1 MSKRASRKSCKS
13 RNKSRK
19 SRKRLKHKTRDEPAA
34 ATAPAAGSRSGG
46 GAPTDGGVEEHV
58 EVRRR
63 PTRAFWVVLCVYVV
77 VWVGC
82 LISLGMDASRLDSLG
97 WVLVTYLLHVSATFA
112 LSVTISVQRRWGPVR
127 WLAILVLAGLFA
139 LLPWLVSIIDHVG
152 DSHEV
157 LLPTHEYLAIGLMVS
172 LLGFLAGL
180 ILPHRAKLKDIKRP

>member
-34 ATAPAAGSRSGG
+34 ATTPAAGSRPTEGKS
-46 GAPTDGGVEEHV
+46 TDGEAKGRAEADGHS
-58 EVRRR
+58 
-63 PTRAFWVVLCVYVV
+63 TCAFWVVLCVYVV
-77 VWVGC
+77 VWVGY

-180 ILPHRAKLKDIKRP
+180 ILPHRAKLKDVKQP

>member
-58 EVRRR
+58 EVRGR
-63 PTRAFWVVLCVYVV
+63 PTCAFWVVLCVYVV
-77 VWVGC
+77 VWVGY
-82 LISLGMDASRLDSLG
+82 LISLGMDASRLDSLR
-97 WVLVTYLLHVSATFA
+97 WVLATYLLHVSATFA
-112 LSVTISVQRRWGPVR
+112 LSVSVSVQRRWGAVR
-127 WLAILVLAGLFA
+127 WLATLALAGLFA

-180 ILPHRAKLKDIKRP
+180 ILPRRAKLKDIKQP

>member
-58 EVRRR
+58 EVRGR

-82 LISLGMDASRLDSLG
+82 LISLGMDASRLDSLR
-97 WVLVTYLLHVSATFA
+97 WVLATYLLHVSATFA
-112 LSVTISVQRRWGPVR
+112 LSVSVSVQRRWGAVR
-127 WLAILVLAGLFA
+127 WLATLALAGLFA

-180 ILPHRAKLKDIKRP
+180 ILPRRAKLKDIKRP

>member
-1 MSKRASRKSCKS
+1 M
-13 RNKSRK
+13 
-19 SRKRLKHKTRDEPAA
+19 
-34 ATAPAAGSRSGG
+34 
-46 GAPTDGGVEEHV
+46 
-58 EVRRR
+58 
-63 PTRAFWVVLCVYVV
+63 LCVYVV

-82 LISLGMDASRLDSLG
+82 LISLGMDASRLDSLR
-97 WVLVTYLLHVSATFA
+97 WVLATYLLHVSATFA
-112 LSVTISVQRRWGPVR
+112 LSVSVSVQRRWGPVR

-180 ILPHRAKLKDIKRP
+180 ILPHRAKLKDIKQP

>member
-19 SRKRLKHKTRDEPAA
+19 RLKRKARDEPAA
-34 ATAPAAGSRSGG
+34 ATTPAAGSRPTEGKS
-46 GAPTDGGVEEHV
+46 TDGEAKGRAEADGHSAC
-58 EVRRR
+58 
-63 PTRAFWVVLCVYVV
+63 AFWVVLCVYVV
-77 VWVGC
+77 VWAGC
-82 LISLGMDASRLDSLG
+82 LISLGMDASRLDSLR
-97 WVLVTYLLHVSATFA
+97 WVLATYLLHVSATFA

>member
-19 SRKRLKHKTRDEPAA
+19 SRKRLRRKVEDESAA

-58 EVRRR
+58 EVEGR

-77 VWVGC
+77 VWAGC

-180 ILPHRAKLKDIKRP
+180 ILPHRAKLKDVKQP

>member
-19 SRKRLKHKTRDEPAA
+19 SRKRLKRKARDEPAA
-34 ATAPAAGSRSGG
+34 ATAPAVGSRSGG
-46 GAPTDGGVEEHV
+46 GVPTDDGVEEHV
-58 EVRRR
+58 EVGGR
-63 PTRAFWVVLCVYVV
+63 PTHAFWVVLCVYVV

-152 DSHEV
+152 SSHEV

-180 ILPHRAKLKDIKRP
+180 ILPHRAKLKNIKRP

>member
-19 SRKRLKHKTRDEPAA
+19 SRKRLKHKTRDESA
-34 ATAPAAGSRSGG
+34 APAAGSRSGG
-46 GAPTDGGVEEHV
+46 GTPTDGGVEEYV
-58 EVRRR
+58 EVRGR

-97 WVLVTYLLHVSATFA
+97 WVLATYLLHVSATFA
-112 LSVTISVQRRWGPVR
+112 LSVTISVQRRWGSVR

>member
-58 EVRRR
+58 EVRGR

-82 LISLGMDASRLDSLG
+82 LISLGMDASRLDSLR
-97 WVLVTYLLHVSATFA
+97 WVLATYLLHVSATFA
-112 LSVTISVQRRWGPVR
+112 LSVSVSVQRRWGAVR
-127 WLAILVLAGLFA
+127 WLATLALAGLFA

-180 ILPHRAKLKDIKRP
+180 ILPRCAKLKDIKQP

>member
-58 EVRRR
+58 EVRGR

-82 LISLGMDASRLDSLG
+82 LISLGMDASRLDSLR
-97 WVLVTYLLHVSATFA
+97 WVLATYLLHVSATFA
-112 LSVTISVQRRWGPVR
+112 LSVSVSVQRRWGAVR
-127 WLAILVLAGLFA
+127 WLATLALAGLFA

-172 LLGFLAGL
+172 LLGFLSGL
-180 ILPHRAKLKDIKRP
+180 ILPRRAKLKDIKRP